1 MEDHLFR
8 EILSQPDVWRRTL
21 SRILG
26 KSRRLE
32 KIDSLI
38 GNRPVLFTGCGSS
51 YFLSLAVAPMWS
63 RFVGGRALA
72 LSASD
77 VMMYPES
84 CVTRGE
90 TGTVVGISR
99 SGTTP
104 ETRGAVRLLRKSF
117 GWHAA
122 GVTCHDGT
130 SLLDE
135 CEGSLVLAEAAE
147 TSRFTTRALT
157 TTVLALQALAAVRT
171 KNSELEAELRRL
183 PDLAD
188 GLLACYGTL
197 VKGMAARGIYN
208 RFIYLG
214 QGPYLGFAR
223 ELMLKTEEIVRIPA
237 EVSETLEYL
246 HGPKYAADASTLITV
261 ILSEAGARDQLDALA
276 KIKSIGAKVAVACEK
291 ATPEVA
297 AGTDFV
303 IELNSGLS
311 DYGRMLLVMPLM
323 QLFIYHRAVATG
335 RSAWIKDMVISSRS
349 PA

>member
-1 MEDHLFR
+1 MEDRLFR

-21 SRILG
+21 SRILS
-26 KSRRLE
+26 KSSPLG

-38 GNRPVLFTGCGSS
+38 GNRPLLFTGCGSS
-51 YFLSLAVAPMWS
+51 YYLSLAVASMW
-63 RFVGGRALA
+63 RGLVGDRTLA

-77 VMMYPES
+77 VMMHPES
-84 CVTRGE
+84 CFARGE

-104 ETRGAVRLLRKSF
+104 ETLEAVRLLRRSF

-130 SLLDE
+130 GLVDE
-135 CEGSLVLAEAAE
+135 CEYALILAEAAE

-157 TTVLALQALAAVRT
+157 TTVLALQTLAAVRM
-171 KNSELEAELRRL
+171 KNPDLEAELRRL

-188 GLLACYGTL
+188 GLLPRYGAS
-197 VKGMAARGIYN
+197 VKDAATRGGYN

-214 QGPYLGFAR
+214 QGPYFGFAR
-223 ELMLKTEEIVRIPA
+223 ELMLKTQEIVRIPA
-237 EVSETLEYL
+237 EACETLEYL
-246 HGPKYAADASTLITV
+246 HGPHFSADPSTLITV
-261 ILSEAGARDQLDALA
+261 ILSDYGAPYQLDALA
-276 KIKSIGAKVAVACEK
+276 KIKMAGAKVAVVCEK
-291 ATPEVA
+291 LSPEVA

-311 DYGRMLLVMPLM
+311 DYGRMLLVMPPM

-335 RSAWIKDMVISSRS
+335 RSAWIKEMVISSRS